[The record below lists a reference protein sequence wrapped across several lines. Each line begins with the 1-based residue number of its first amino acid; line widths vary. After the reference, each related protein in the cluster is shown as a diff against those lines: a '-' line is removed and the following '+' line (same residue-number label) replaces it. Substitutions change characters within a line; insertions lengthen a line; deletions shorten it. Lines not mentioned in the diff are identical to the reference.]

1 MDIIRKMRYILDRK
15 QKIHICFLGV
25 LIFIGG
31 LLETV
36 SVSAVLPIVY
46 VIISPE
52 QAQENKYIRMV
63 MEALAIDSIEGF
75 IVPLLW
81 TLIVMYILKNAFL
94 LFLASEQNRF
104 IAFNRNKLISQV
116 LREFLNRPYEF
127 YLDADIPTVF
137 RLTDSDIPNVFNILM
152 SMISLVSE
160 AVVFALLCIVMV
172 VTDWKLLLFL
182 IVVFGVLSLVMIKV
196 LKPQL
201 SRLGE
206 KNQAIQSR
214 IAKWRIQAIYG
225 IKDVKVLHREAFFA
239 DNYEHSGKI
248 GAGYARRHA
257 VLNNTPRLLIEAVF
271 MTSILIY
278 IILYIQMGNDAST
291 LIPMLTAFGVA
302 AIRMMPSVNRI
313 NTYMTDISYFRPC
326 LNYVYENM
334 NINEISRRNNQ
345 TLRPAD
351 TSKKM
356 QLRDKIALKGIVYAY
371 PNTDKLIFDH
381 ADMVVP
387 YGKSVGIMGPS
398 GAGKSTIV
406 DILLGLL
413 KVREGSIT
421 CDGEN
426 IFDNYPVWLAQIGY
440 IPQSIYLVD
449 EPVRNNIAFGIA
461 DEEIDDSRIWQA
473 LEEAQLA
480 DFIRGLPEG
489 LDTAI
494 GDRGVR
500 ISGGQRQRLGIARAL
515 YHNPE
520 ILVFDEATSA
530 LDNETEAAV
539 MEAINSFHGKKT
551 MVIIAHRLNTI
562 EKCDIIYKVDEG
574 KIQETRLS

>member
-1 MDIIRKMRYILDRK
+1 MDMIRKMRYILDRR
-15 QKIHICFLGV
+15 QKMQICYLGM
-25 LIFIGG
+25 LIFVGG

-36 SVSAVLPIVY
+36 SVSGLLPVVW
-46 VIISPE
+46 VIIDPAK
-52 QAQENKYIRMV
+52 AQENKYVRLL
-63 MEALAIDSIEGF
+63 MEVLHTDSIEGF
-75 IVPLLW
+75 IVPLLAAMILLY
-81 TLIVMYILKNAFL
+81 TLKNAFML
-94 LFLASEQNRF
+94 LLANEQNKF
-104 IAFNRNKLISQV
+104 IAHNRNKLISQV

-152 SMISLVSE
+152 AMISLVSE
-160 AVVFALLCIVMV
+160 AVVFALLCVVMV
-172 VTDWKLLLFL
+172 ATDWKLLVFL
-182 IVVFGVLSLVMIKV
+182 VVVFGCLSVLILKVM
-196 LKPQL
+196 KPRL

-206 KNQAIQSR
+206 KNLAIQSR

-239 DNYEHSGKI
+239 DNYESSGKI
-248 GAGYARRHA
+248 GAGYSKRYA
-257 VLNNTPRLLIEAVF
+257 VMNNTPRLLIETIFIA
-271 MTSILIY
+271 SILGY
-278 IILYIQMGNDAST
+278 IILYILAGNDAST
-291 LIPMLTAFGVA
+291 LVPILTAFGVA

-326 LNYVYENM
+326 LDYVYENM
-334 NINEISRRNNQ
+334 NINEISKKNNQ
-345 TLRPAD
+345 TLKPVDAAK
-351 TSKKM
+351 SM
-356 QLRDKIALKGIVYAY
+356 ALRDRIELRDIVYAY

-381 ADMVVP
+381 ADMVIP
-387 YGKSVGIMGPS
+387 CGKSVGIMGPS

-413 KVREGSIT
+413 KVRTGSIL
-421 CDGEN
+421 CDGVD
-426 IFDNYPVWLAQIGY
+426 IFDNYPAWLSRIGY

-449 EPVRNNIAFGIA
+449 EPIRNNIAFGIA
-461 DEEIDDSRIWQA
+461 DSEIDDARIWDA

-480 DFIRGLPEG
+480 AFIRGLPEG

-500 ISGGQRQRLGIARAL
+500 LSGGQRQRLGIARAL

-539 MEAINSFHGKKT
+539 MDAINSFHGRKT
-551 MVIIAHRLNTI
+551 MIIIAHRLNTI
-562 EKCDIIYKVDEG
+562 EKCDMIYKVDAG
-574 KIQETRLS
+574 KITRTVL

>member
-1 MDIIRKMRYILDRK
+1 MDMIRKMRYILDRR
-15 QKIHICFLGV
+15 QKMQICFLGM
-25 LIFIGG
+25 LIFVGG

-36 SVSAVLPIVY
+36 SVSGLLPVVW
-46 VIISPE
+46 VIIDPAK
-52 QAQENKYIRMV
+52 AQENKYVRLL
-63 MEALAIDSIEGF
+63 MEVLHTDSIEGF
-75 IVPLLW
+75 IVPLL
-81 TLIVMYILKNAFL
+81 TAMILLYTLKNAFL
-94 LFLASEQNRF
+94 LLLANEQNKF
-104 IAFNRNKLISQV
+104 IAHNRNKLISQV

-152 SMISLVSE
+152 AMISLVSE
-160 AVVFALLCIVMV
+160 AVVFALLCVVMV
-172 VTDWKLLLFL
+172 ATDWKLLVFL
-182 IVVFGVLSLVMIKV
+182 VVVFGCLSVLILKVM
-196 LKPQL
+196 KPRL

-206 KNQAIQSR
+206 KNLAIQSR

-239 DNYEHSGKI
+239 DNYESSGKI
-248 GAGYARRHA
+248 GAGYSKRYA
-257 VLNNTPRLLIEAVF
+257 VMNNTPRLLIETIFIA
-271 MTSILIY
+271 SILGY
-278 IILYIQMGNDAST
+278 IILYILAGNDAST
-291 LIPMLTAFGVA
+291 LVPILTAFGVA

-326 LNYVYENM
+326 LDYVYENM
-334 NINEISRRNNQ
+334 NINEISKKNNQ
-345 TLRPAD
+345 TLKPVDA
-351 TSKKM
+351 TKTM
-356 QLRDKIALKGIVYAY
+356 ALRDRIELRDIVYAY

-381 ADMVVP
+381 ADMVIP
-387 YGKSVGIMGPS
+387 CGKSVGIMGPS

-413 KVREGSIT
+413 KVRTGTIL
-421 CDGEN
+421 CDGVD
-426 IFDNYPVWLAQIGY
+426 IFDNYPAWLSRIGY

-449 EPVRNNIAFGIA
+449 EPIRNNIAFGIA
-461 DEEIDDSRIWQA
+461 ESEIDDARIWDA

-480 DFIRGLPEG
+480 AFIRGLPEG

-500 ISGGQRQRLGIARAL
+500 LSGGQRQRLGIARAL

-539 MEAINSFHGKKT
+539 MDAINSFHGRKT
-551 MVIIAHRLNTI
+551 MIIIAHRLNTI
-562 EKCDIIYKVDEG
+562 EKCDMIYKVDAG
-574 KIQETRLS
+574 KITRTVL

>member
-1 MDIIRKMRYILDRK
+1 MDMIRKMRYILDRR
-15 QKIHICFLGV
+15 QKMQICFLGM
-25 LIFIGG
+25 LIFVGG

-36 SVSAVLPIVY
+36 SVSGLLPVVW
-46 VIISPE
+46 VIIDPAK
-52 QAQENKYIRMV
+52 AQENKYVRLL
-63 MEALAIDSIEGF
+63 MEVLHTDSIEGF
-75 IVPLLW
+75 IVPLL
-81 TLIVMYILKNAFL
+81 TAMILLYTLKNAFL
-94 LFLASEQNRF
+94 LLLANEQNKF
-104 IAFNRNKLISQV
+104 IAHNRNKLISQV

-152 SMISLVSE
+152 AMISLVSE
-160 AVVFALLCIVMV
+160 AVVFALLCVVMV
-172 VTDWKLLLFL
+172 ATDWKLLVFL
-182 IVVFGVLSLVMIKV
+182 VVVFGCLSVLILKVM
-196 LKPQL
+196 KPRL

-206 KNQAIQSR
+206 KNLAIQSR

-239 DNYEHSGKI
+239 DNYESSGKI
-248 GAGYARRHA
+248 GAGYSKRYA
-257 VLNNTPRLLIEAVF
+257 VMNNTPRLLIETIFIA
-271 MTSILIY
+271 SILGY
-278 IILYIQMGNDAST
+278 IILYILAGNDAST
-291 LIPMLTAFGVA
+291 LVPILTAFGVA

-326 LNYVYENM
+326 LDYVYENM
-334 NINEISRRNNQ
+334 NINEISKKNNQ
-345 TLRPAD
+345 TLKPVDA
-351 TSKKM
+351 TKTM
-356 QLRDKIALKGIVYAY
+356 ALRDRIELRDIVYAY

-381 ADMVVP
+381 ADMVIP
-387 YGKSVGIMGPS
+387 CGKSVGIMGPS

-413 KVREGSIT
+413 KVRTGSIL
-421 CDGEN
+421 CDGVD
-426 IFDNYPVWLAQIGY
+426 IFDNYPAWLSRIGY

-449 EPVRNNIAFGIA
+449 EPIRNNIAFGIA
-461 DEEIDDSRIWQA
+461 DSEIDDARIWDA

-480 DFIRGLPEG
+480 AFIRGLPEG

-500 ISGGQRQRLGIARAL
+500 LSGGQRQRLGIARAL

-539 MEAINSFHGKKT
+539 MDAINSFHGRKT
-551 MVIIAHRLNTI
+551 MIIIAHRLNTI
-562 EKCDIIYKVDEG
+562 EKCDMIYKVDAG
-574 KIQETRLS
+574 KITRTVL